1 MLIVCYNESMSNTES
16 FYEALET
23 ARIEREHEMAEIV
36 AYFNDLDRAFE
47 ASEAEYGNLCLEK
60 V

>member
-1 MLIVCYNESMSNTES
+1 MSNTES